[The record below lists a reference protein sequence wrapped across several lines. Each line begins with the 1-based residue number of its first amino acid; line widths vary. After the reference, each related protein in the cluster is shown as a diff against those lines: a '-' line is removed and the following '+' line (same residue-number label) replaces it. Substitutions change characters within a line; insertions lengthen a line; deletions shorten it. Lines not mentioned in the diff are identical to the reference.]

1 MIIQIFGKKSC
12 NDTKKAQRY
21 FKERG
26 IKTQFIN
33 LLEKEISEGEL
44 KVITKKIDLEMLL
57 DIDGNEYKKRNLKYM
72 VYDVKELLCE
82 YPALYKTPIV
92 RFKSEVTLG
101 NQPEIWKN
109 WEIK

>member
-33 LLEKEISEGEL
+33 LLEKGISEGEL
-44 KVITKKIDLEMLL
+44 KVITKEFDLEMLL

-82 YPALYKTPIV
+82 HPILYKTPIV